1 MISASQ
7 PQPPRPAVPRQC
19 QRYPVDFSLK
29 VFSPGTTGATTG
41 RSGDISVS
49 GLSFYAPIELTAG
62 QSIQLHFSLPH
73 SQLAFG
79 VWAIVQ
85 NANGFRYGVEF
96 TRLNPR
102 ESEEIARVCRIL
114 ELKR

>member
-1 MISASQ
+1 MISTAQ
-7 PQPPRPAVPRQC
+7 PQQQRVVPRQC
-19 QRYPVDFSLK
+19 PRYTVDFSLK
-29 VFSPGTTGATTG
+29 VFSPGMAGATTG
-41 RSGDISVS
+41 RSGDVSVS
-49 GLSFYAPIELTAG
+49 GLSFYAPIELAAG

-73 SQLAFG
+73 SQLSFG

-102 ESEEIARVCRIL
+102 ENEEIERVCRIL
-114 ELKR
+114 ELKK

>member
-1 MISASQ
+1 MAST
-7 PQPPRPAVPRQC
+7 PQLEQQRVAPRQC
-19 QRYPVDFSLK
+19 PRYPVDFSLK
-29 VFSPGTTGATTG
+29 VFSPGTAGATSG
-41 RSGDISVS
+41 RSGDISLS
-49 GLSFYAPIELTAG
+49 GLSFYAPIELVAG

-73 SQLAFG
+73 SQLTFG

-102 ESEEIARVCRIL
+102 ETQEIERVCRIL
-114 ELKR
+114 ELKK

>member
-1 MISASQ
+1 MISAPQ
-7 PQPPRPAVPRQC
+7 PQQQRPPVPRQC
-19 QRYPVDFSLK
+19 QRYAVDFSLK
-29 VFSPGTTGATTG
+29 VFSPGAQGATTG

-62 QSIQLHFSLPH
+62 QTIQLHFSLPH
-73 SQLAFG
+73 SQLVFG
-79 VWAIVQ
+79 VRAIVQ

-96 TRLNPR
+96 TRLNPH

>member
-1 MISASQ
+1 MISAPQQQQ
-7 PQPPRPAVPRQC
+7 PCLAPRQC
-19 QRYPVDFSLK
+19 QRYAIDFSLK
-29 VFSPGTTGATTG
+29 VFSPGTAGSTTG

-49 GLSFYAPIELTAG
+49 GLSFYAPVVLKPA

-73 SQLAFG
+73 SQLVFG

-96 TRLNPR
+96 TRLTQR
-102 ESEEIARVCRIL
+102 EIEEIERVCRIF

>member
-1 MISASQ
+1 MISAPQ
-7 PQPPRPAVPRQC
+7 PQPQRPPVLRQC

-29 VFSPGTTGATTG
+29 VFSPGATGSTTG

-49 GLSFYAPIELTAG
+49 GLSFYAPIELKAG

-73 SQLAFG
+73 SQLMFG

-96 TRLNPR
+96 TRLTER
-102 ESEEIARVCRIL
+102 EIEEIKRVCRIF